1 MLNFLKIYMIYRM
14 IYPFYQKEQKI
25 DKCCKLVYNMYYK
38 NNYVEHIRSLK
49 QALNHELVFKN
60 CIQ

>member
-1 MLNFLKIYMIYRM
+1 MIYRM

-25 DKCCKLVYNMYYK
+25 DKCCKLVYNMYYE